1 MIEKHRFIP
10 KMKIFSQIFFGS
22 LKKRRIFALA
32 FKETSTVDKTRDKK
46 AKRTLNY
53 FGT

>member
-1 MIEKHRFIP
+1 
-10 KMKIFSQIFFGS
+10 MKYETFSQIFFGS
-22 LKKRRIFALA
+22 LKNGCIFALA
-32 FKETSTVDKTRDKK
+32 FKETSIVDKTRDKK